1 MGIWGIHISDIL
13 LRNLCDGILRQVWN
27 IRCNSRVCILCR
39 TAIGVCG
46 YDHYRTDNDPGEVA
60 GKVFEDMCRSESGL
74 AKGNREEIT
83 HGKNI
88 LCRGIKK
95 PLH

>member
-1 MGIWGIHISDIL
+1 
-13 LRNLCDGILRQVWN
+13 
-27 IRCNSRVCILCR
+27 
-39 TAIGVCG
+39 
-46 YDHYRTDNDPGEVA
+46 
-60 GKVFEDMCRSESGL
+60 MCRSESGL